1 MKPRLG
7 EVQELCMVIWLT
19 AEPGFTGHL
28 AQVPA
33 GPAVSGGFLPF

>member
-7 EVQELCMVIWLT
+7 EVQELSMVIWLT

-33 GPAVSGGFLPF
+33 GPGASGGFLPF